1 MNLKN
6 YLLKKL
12 LKWANKKCKN
22 FNIYNVVFFVKKIKK
37 NNTWR
42 YRYFTHV
49 YRISSW
55 YELQFLRYRVPHT
68 EIGSYGSFFGL
79 LHLPLLLKTKK
90 KKKTEFWNEEIA
102 SGIIISHTFT
112 HVYQKPQSHE
122 VQFLRYRLRQNFLS
136 FWTIFYSFTPLLTPK
151 IKIWK
156 QCKKTL

>member
-49 YRISSW
+49 YWISSW

-79 LHLPLLLKTKK
+79 LPLPLLLKTNKQK
-90 KKKTEFWNEEIA
+90 NNRILKWRNCFRHHYLTHIYTCVPKTTITWGTVPEIQIETEFFVILDH
-102 SGIIISHTFT
+102 I
-112 HVYQKPQSHE
+112 
-122 VQFLRYRLRQNFLS
+122 LL
-136 FWTIFYSFTPLLTPK
+136 FYPTTDPK
-151 IKIWK
+151 N
-156 QCKKTL
+156 